1 MYIVFVGLIIIGL
14 IMIFVGIP
22 TVAIFG
28 CNGKN
33 NDYTEL

>member
-1 MYIVFVGLIIIGL
+1 MYIVFVGLIIIAL
-14 IMIFVGIP
+14 VILFIGIP
-22 TVAIFG
+22 TLSIIG